1 MKSAL
6 LIVVGVAAIA
16 AGGIWAL
23 QGWGVIGGS
32 FMSGSSSW
40 AVIGPAVAIAGLIVL
55 VLGLRRRSPVR

>member
-6 LIVVGVAAIA
+6 LIVVGVVAVV

-32 FMSGSSSW
+32 FMSGSSAW
-40 AVIGPAVAIAGLIVL
+40 AVIGPAVAVAGLIVL
-55 VLGLRRRSPVR
+55 ALGLRSRSAAR